1 MHKAMM
7 FVGTAGF
14 VISLLELLPEGKWI
28 YLGLLIFST
37 ALVALCAADVD
48 KEDVEHAKKHDEPKI
63 KSWKNID

>member
-37 ALVALCAADVD
+37 ALIALCAAGVD
-48 KEDVEHAKKHDEPKI
+48 KDDMEDAT
-63 KSWKNID
+63 